1 MRNIR
6 LFGKYNDFLATQEAV
21 SGSGKYVEDIFPGF
35 AYVRE
40 RYSAETQD
48 TYAFYNGHESDGY
61 EFGDVIYLGANNKL
75 EKVYWTGYTP
85 SMGEKVGLIVVP
97 TSHAADGNARMIA
110 FDNARVNGETEVIY
124 NDYNWFDAPVS
135 YDGPLCWDI
144 PSRGGSNYIYYVADS
159 QTFPYLSSDECNY
172 YSTITN
178 PLASNERWSTREP
191 EGEGA
196 ANAEPVFGG
205 TAQEG
210 YYKDYDKQL
219 CVSPFLEDG
228 TLNPVYVDSAW
239 TYQGVQKLNGFA
251 DWDGFANT
259 HAVDPAHEM
268 AVDAVLNFE
277 TSGTVSGDW
286 YIGAL
291 GEMGYVSSRL
301 WAIEYIMKELSGRTM
316 FVNVAGGCHSTNEC
330 EILTSTQKTG
340 SNGSTFVI
348 DAYGYE
354 NAVSGKFAPSGCY
367 PTEIP
372 APDYTTRS
380 LDLTS
385 GVQYF
390 TVRPMAMIKGGEI
403 QRG

>member
-48 TYAFYNGHESDGY
+48 TYAFYNGHEDEDY
-61 EFGDVIYLGANNKL
+61 NFGDVVYLGANNKL
-75 EKVYWTGYTP
+75 KKVYWTGYTP
-85 SMGEKVGLIVVP
+85 DMGEKVGLIVVP

-124 NDYNWFDAPVS
+124 NSFNWFDAPMS

-144 PSRGGSNYIYYVADS
+144 PSEGGSNYIYYVGELS
-159 QTFPYLSSDECNY
+159 SVGGILPYLSSDECNY
-172 YSTITN
+172 SDTITN
-178 PLASNERWSTREP
+178 PLASNERWSTS
-191 EGEGA
+191 
-196 ANAEPVFGG
+196 EPVFGG

-210 YYKDYDKQL
+210 YYKDNDRQL

-228 TLNPVYVDSAW
+228 TLNSNYVDSAW

-251 DWDGFANT
+251 DWNGFANT
-259 HAVDPAHEM
+259 NAVNPADEP

-286 YIGAL
+286 YVGAL

-301 WAIEYIMKELSGRTM
+301 WAIEYIMQELSGRTM
-316 FVNVAGGCHSTNEC
+316 FVNVAGGCHSTNEY

-340 SNGSTFVI
+340 GNGSTFVI
-348 DAYGYE
+348 DTYGNE

-372 APDYTTRS
+372 SPDYTTRS
-380 LDLTS
+380 LKLTS